1 MANDHAQDRYDPPK
15 VGSEFE
21 EDKFSEI
28 NPGEIF
34 RLQPLNESTSYRK
47 VNDLVGEEIGTTSRF
62 EVRFDAKTKV
72 YVKS

>member
-15 VGSEFE
+15 VGSEYE

-28 NPGEIF
+28 NPGELF
-34 RLQPLNESTSYRK
+34 RLFAKDNAKMYRK
-47 VNDLVGEEIGTTSRF
+47 SNDNFAFDIKEQVEIQ
-62 EVRFDAKTKV
+62 FDFNEKV

>member
-1 MANDHAQDRYDPPK
+1 MMANDHARDRYDPPA

-34 RLQPLNESTSYRK
+34 RLNPLNESTSYRK
-47 VNDLVGEEIGTTSRF
+47 VNDLTGEEIGVGGF
-62 EVRFDAKTKV
+62 EVRFDANTKV

>member
-1 MANDHAQDRYDPPK
+1 MANDPVRDRYDPPK

-34 RLQPLNESTSYRK
+34 RLHPLNESTSYRK
-47 VNDLVGEEIGTTSRF
+47 VNDLVGEEVGKAPSF
-62 EVRFDAKTKV
+62 EVQFDINTKV

>member
-1 MANDHAQDRYDPPK
+1 MANDPARDRYDPPK

-34 RLQPLNESTSYRK
+34 RLQPLDESTSYRK
-47 VNDLVGEEIGTTSRF
+47 VNELVGEEIGTRGF
-62 EVRFDAKTKV
+62 EVRFDTNVKV

>member
-1 MANDHAQDRYDPPK
+1 MANDHAQDRYDPPA

-47 VNDLVGEEIGTTSRF
+47 VNDLVGEEIGTIPRF
-62 EVRFDAKTKV
+62 EVRFDTNVKV

>member
-1 MANDHAQDRYDPPK
+1 MANDHARDRYDPPSI
-15 VGSEFE
+15 GSEFE

-47 VNDLVGEEIGTTSRF
+47 VNDLVGEEIGTRGF
-62 EVRFDAKTKV
+62 EVRFDTNVKV